1 MILQTIIDNNVVVIK
16 SKEDHRPFLFS
27 SFVLFFCDCIL
38 FFFWGMYFVYVG
50 SGGVMTAGTDWMS
63 YGSELEEGLLDDD
76 RGLDGDCFVF
86 VPCL

>member
-1 MILQTIIDNNVVVIK
+1 
-16 SKEDHRPFLFS
+16 
-27 SFVLFFCDCIL
+27 
-38 FFFWGMYFVYVG
+38 MYFVYVG

-86 VPCL
+86 FYPVFKTMYSFNPSPP